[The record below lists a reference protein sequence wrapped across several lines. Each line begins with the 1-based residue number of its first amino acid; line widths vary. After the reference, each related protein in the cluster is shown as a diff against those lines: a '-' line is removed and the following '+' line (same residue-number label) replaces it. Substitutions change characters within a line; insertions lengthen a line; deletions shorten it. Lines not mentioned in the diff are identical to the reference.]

1 MILTEFS
8 KKMARSGYPEGYRAE
23 VIKSGVLG
31 FERQLEASRSGVKP
45 LFRPREWQKAERR
58 KKKMV
63 KVAAWYRPADCVGFY
78 PPTPRGELVSE
89 IGKVL
94 KEEGSRIN
102 MDLRAVETGG
112 LSIGK
117 QLVRPDLRAGEPCGR
132 PGCVLDKCSGGAG
145 GPHNVPS
152 VVYRGIC
159 KLCGAEELTSEYW
172 GESAFSGAFRTGMH
186 EGDVRSKKD
195 TNAFYKHLE
204 IFHPEVQANI
214 EFFDIQVQSVHKKTL
229 SRQKTEAVKI
239 ATSTADNLLNSK
251 AEHRQP
257 ALLRVRMVR
266 GDDGEGQDQPR
277 RRGRGE

>member
-1 MILTEFS
+1 MI
-8 KKMARSGYPEGYRAE
+8 KR
-23 VIKSGVLG
+23 
-31 FERQLEASRSGVKP
+31 
-45 LFRPREWQKAERR
+45 
-58 KKKMV
+58 
-63 KVAAWYRPADCVGFY
+63 AAWYRPADSVGFY
-78 PPTPRGELVSE
+78 PPTPRGELVSK

-94 KEEGSRIN
+94 QEEGLRIN
-102 MDLRAVETGG
+102 MNLRAVETGG

-159 KLCGAEELTSEYW
+159 KLCGEDELTSEYW
-172 GESAFSGAFRTGMH
+172 GESAFSGGFRAGVH
-186 EGDVRSKKD
+186 EENVRTKKEA
-195 TNAFYKHLE
+195 NAFYKHLQ
-204 IFHPEVQANI
+204 IFHPNANGTI
-214 EFFDIQVQSVHKKTL
+214 ENFDIQVQSVHKKTL

-239 ATSTADNLLNSK
+239 ATSTADNVLNSK

-266 GDDGEGQDQPR
+266 GDDEDNQREDRPR